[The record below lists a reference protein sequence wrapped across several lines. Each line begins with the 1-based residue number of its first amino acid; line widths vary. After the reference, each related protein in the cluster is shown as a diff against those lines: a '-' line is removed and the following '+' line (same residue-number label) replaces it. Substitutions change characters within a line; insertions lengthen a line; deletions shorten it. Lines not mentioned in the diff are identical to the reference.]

1 MEKIKIDVVKIII
14 NTTKKYEIGLTIH
27 MKINQIDII
36 FLLFSKNIYKK
47 TSPLITKINN
57 NSKLLLD
64 YE

>member
-14 NTTKKYEIGLTIH
+14 NTTKKYEIH
-27 MKINQIDII
+27 MKINQVDII
-36 FLLFSKNIYKK
+36 FLLFSKKIYKK